1 MLAASVTSFDA
12 ADPLAGLSVGE
23 VRNPLPTGGWARVR
37 VKAAALNQHDVW
49 SLRGVGLSAD
59 ELPRVLG
66 CDAAGLDDDG
76 NEVVVHGVIGDPDAG
91 RGDETKDPNRSLLSE
106 RFDGAL
112 AEFVVVPARHL
123 VPKPA
128 ELLSLIHISEP
139 KRQAES

>member
-1 MLAASVTSFDA
+1 
-12 ADPLAGLSVGE
+12 
-23 VRNPLPTGGWARVR
+23 LPTGGWARVR

-66 CDAAGLDDDG
+66 CDAAGLDDEG

-112 AEFVVVPARHL
+112 AEFVVVPARNL

-128 ELLSLIHISEP
+128 DLSFEEACADRIGEGSWTPRLGDEP
-139 KRQAES
+139 IAGSRRSRAAGRCGRRV